1 MKNIDFNK
9 KMDEVK
15 EFLDECKRVWL
26 VLRKPTK
33 DEYLAVAKVT
43 ALGICLLGVIGYII
57 HVPAQYIKSIIK
69 PPATP
74 TP

>member
-9 KMDEVK
+9 KMDELK
-15 EFLDECKRVWL
+15 EFIEECKRVWL

-43 ALGICLLGVIGYII
+43 ALGI
-57 HVPAQYIKSIIK
+57 
-69 PPATP
+69 
-74 TP
+74 